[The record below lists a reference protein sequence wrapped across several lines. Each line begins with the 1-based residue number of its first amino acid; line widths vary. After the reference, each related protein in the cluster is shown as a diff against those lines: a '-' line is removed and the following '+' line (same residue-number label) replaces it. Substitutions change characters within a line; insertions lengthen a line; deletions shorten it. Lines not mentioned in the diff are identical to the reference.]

1 MHTRME
7 EMQTTLMQKMVEM
20 TGIFITELT
29 SAVQNIEKTLNELN
43 SDNIQLRKELVE
55 VRQVA
60 EQNASKVIDLER
72 KLLVKMNS
80 IAERRT

>member
-1 MHTRME
+1 
-7 EMQTTLMQKMVEM
+7 MQKMVEM